1 MVDCWP
7 QRDTQRPDSIH
18 EGDIPNMKSTYKFA
32 LAASVIALLL
42 AFGATAALARYDSYH
57 SALGQLR
64 AARAY
69 IQHPDSGEL
78 HDQEKNAIS
87 EIDAAIAE
95 LKSVADDGKGPDD
108 HPSID
113 SHARWIPRLNKAV
126 EQLEKAH
133 DNVQKEG
140 DDSGAKDR
148 ALQHIGQARKFITQ
162 AIALE
167 Q

>member
-1 MVDCWP
+1 
-7 QRDTQRPDSIH
+7 
-18 EGDIPNMKSTYKFA
+18 MKASYRFTFA
-32 LAASVIALLL
+32 AAVIVLLL
-42 AFGATAALARYDSYH
+42 TFGAAAALARYDSYH

-64 AARAY
+64 SARAY
-69 IQHPDSGEL
+69 MAHPDSGEL
-78 HDQEKNAIS
+78 HDQEKGAIA

-95 LKSVADDGKGPDD
+95 IKSVADDGKGVDD

-113 SHARWIPRLNKAV
+113 SHARWIPGLNKAI
-126 EQLEKAH
+126 ELLNKAY
-133 DNVQKEG
+133 DNVQKEE

-148 ALQHIGQARKFITQ
+148 AIQHIAQARKFITQ

>member
-1 MVDCWP
+1 MKATHRVS
-7 QRDTQRPDSIH
+7 RAAFVVALFLTLSIAA
-18 EGDIPNMKSTYKFA
+18 PTA
-32 LAASVIALLL
+32 LAK
-42 AFGATAALARYDSYH
+42 YDSYH

-69 IQHPDSGEL
+69 IEHPDSGQL
-78 HDQEKNAIS
+78 HDQEKNALA

-95 LKSVADDGKGPDD
+95 VKSVADDGKSLDN

-113 SHARWIPRLNKAV
+113 SNARWIAKLNKAV
-126 EQLEKAH
+126 EQLNKAH
-133 DNVQKEG
+133 DNVAKE
-140 DDSGAKDR
+140 DDTSGARER
-148 ALQHIGQARKFITQ
+148 AVDHIGKARKFVIQ